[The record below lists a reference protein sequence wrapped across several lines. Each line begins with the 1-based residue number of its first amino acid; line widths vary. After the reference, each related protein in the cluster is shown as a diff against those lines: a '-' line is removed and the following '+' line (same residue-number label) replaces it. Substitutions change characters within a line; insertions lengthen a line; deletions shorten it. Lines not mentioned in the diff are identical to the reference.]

1 MPKKSSVHYKYNP
14 ALSVKENA
22 ELCGVSVATI
32 RKYIKENNI
41 DRRRDAAIHK
51 QKTILALKYKNPD
64 ITIAEMVRQTG
75 YSANTVRKYINA
87 PENHSEIDT
96 KKVSKFD
103 ISNKSVIKSI
113 SDNQDEILY
122 NILKLYVKS
131 DRYDCDFTYSIGN
144 FYKHIPQP
152 DLKLDKYPQVEGVQ
166 PLEETKNIPDSS
178 LNSVVVDLPFI
189 IKDNKYVNEKS
200 LIINR
205 FNCFADDKALYSAN
219 NYMLEL
225 SHRVLAKNGVLVLKT
240 MDICSPS
247 GQIWVS
253 NYVCNK
259 AVELGFELLDKFILI
274 CPTRHIYY
282 KGEQRHSRKYHS
294 YFLVFRKKI

>member
-1 MPKKSSVHYKYNP
+1 MPKKSSIHYKYNP
-14 ALSVKENA
+14 ALSIKENA
-22 ELCGVSVATI
+22 EKCGVSESAI

-41 DRRRDAAIHK
+41 DRRRDSAIHK
-51 QKTILALKYKNPD
+51 QKTILALKECNPN
-64 ITIAEMVRQTG
+64 ISIVEIVQLTG
-75 YSANTVRKYINA
+75 YSYNTVKKYFTTS
-87 PENHSEIDT
+87 ENISKIDT
-96 KKVSKFD
+96 KKVSKFETT
-103 ISNKSVIKSI
+103 NKSVIKSV

-152 DLKLDKYPQVEGVQ
+152 YLKFDKYPQVEDVQ
-166 PLEETKNIPDSS
+166 PLEEAENIPDSS

-205 FNCFADDKALYSAN
+205 FNCFADDKALYAAN
-219 NYMLEL
+219 DYMLEL
-225 SHRVLAKNGVLVLKT
+225 SHRVLVKNGVLVLKT
-240 MDICSPS
+240 MDICSPY
-247 GQIWVS
+247 GQIWVT

-259 AVELGFELLDKFILI
+259 AVELGFELIDKFILI
-274 CPTRHIYY
+274 CPIRHLYF
-282 KGEQRHSRKYHS
+282 KGEQRHARKYHS
-294 YFLVFRKKI
+294 YFLIFRKR